1 MVKFVAKRI
10 AVDTSDLQELTPPN
24 ELPGHAIE
32 YSVQSHNG
40 FATVIKV
47 KQDGAPKFKL
57 ADLAIKATKFDTYF
71 DGDFEPKLFKGADII
86 KGSTKADVL
95 YGFNGNDTI
104 DGRSGDDEIYGG
116 KGNDILNGGTG
127 VNTLTGD
134 AGRDTFVFDVVLAA
148 GNHSDITDFGGKD
161 TMQLAKGAFKGI
173 GQKGTLAKSKF
184 FTADEYDGKAKSVIH
199 DEDTGTLYYAKAA
212 GGAVDDA
219 QSFGS
224 VALGVEL
231 SNKDFLI
238 A

>member
-10 AVDTSDLQELTPPN
+10 AVDTSDLPELTPPN
-24 ELPGHAIE
+24 ELPGHAID
-32 YSVQSHNG
+32 YSVKSHNG
-40 FATVIKV
+40 VATVITV
-47 KQDGAPKFKL
+47 KQDGALKYEL
-57 ADLAIKATKFDTYF
+57 SDLAIKATKFDTYF
-71 DGDFEPKLFKGADII
+71 EGDFEPKLFKGADQI
-86 KGSTKADVL
+86 KGSTEGDIL

-104 DGRSGDDEIYGG
+104 DGRGGGDEIYGG

-134 AGRDTFVFDVVLAA
+134 AGKDVFVFNAALGA
-148 GNHSDITDFGGKD
+148 GNYSDITDFSGKD

-173 GQKGTLAKSKF
+173 GSKGTLAKAKF

-199 DEDTGTLYYAKAA
+199 DQDTGTLYYAKV
-212 GGAVDDA
+212 GGGTVSDA
-219 QSFGS
+219 QSFGH

-231 SNKDFLI
+231 SHKDFLI